1 MARQLIH
8 DIELGGASRRLNFGM
23 VCWEF
28 FCERMDVGP
37 TDILPAFM
45 GKTSFRAMR
54 ILVYSAI
61 AADDFIKQQPVS
73 VTEAEVAGWLNEDPG
88 KIGEIFTLAARV
100 LAPELDPLV
109 DGVEQKVGDDGT
121 KKKRSRSRKSNAS
134 SSGG

>member
-8 DIELGGASRRLNFGM
+8 DIELGGAPRRLNFGM

-28 FCERMDVGP
+28 FCERMDAGP

-73 VTEAEVAGWLNEDPG
+73 VTEAEVAGWLNEEPG
-88 KIGEIFTLAARV
+88 KIGEIFILAARV

-109 DGVEQKVGDDGT
+109 DGVEQKVDDGT